1 MSEGKYGRPT
11 RMDRL
16 KSRLANTE
24 PPARRADIRRA
35 SLVEAAG
42 ALFVENG
49 VEATTVDE
57 VAARAG
63 VAKGTFYHYFDTKA
77 DLLDALRAQFSDEF
91 LDRVLA
97 AVGRHGEADWNG
109 RLTAW
114 ITAAVDAYF
123 DMRALHDVVFHG
135 AEMPLREAMGD
146 IPLVR
151 NLTDLLAAGDA
162 AGIWAVDDP
171 ASVSVVMFH
180 GLHGAVDETI
190 VTGRTPG
197 QIGEMLARLYLRM
210 IAA

>member
-16 KSRLANTE
+16 KSRLANAE
-24 PPARRADIRRA
+24 PPPRRADMRRA
-35 SLVEAAG
+35 SLIEAAG

-49 VEATTVDE
+49 VEATTMDE

-77 DLLDALRAQFSDEF
+77 DLLDALRTRFSDEF
-91 LDRVLA
+91 LDRILA
-97 AVGRHGEADWNG
+97 ATGRHAETDWNG

-114 ITAAVDAYF
+114 IIAAVDAYF

-151 NLTDLLAAGDA
+151 NLADLLAAGDA

-197 QIGEMLARLYLRM
+197 QIGDMLARLYLRM

>member
-16 KSRLANTE
+16 KSRLAKTE
-24 PPARRADIRRA
+24 PPPRRADMRRA

-42 ALFVENG
+42 VLFVENG

-77 DLLDALRAQFSDEF
+77 DLLDALRTQFSDEF

-97 AVGRHGEADWNG
+97 AVGRHDETDWNG
-109 RLTAW
+109 RLTTW
-114 ITAAVDAYF
+114 IAAAVDAYF

-151 NLTDLLAAGDA
+151 NLADLLAAGDK
-162 AGIWAVDDP
+162 AGIWTVDDP
-171 ASVSVVMFH
+171 GSVSVVMFH

-190 VTGRTPG
+190 VTGRTPD